1 VRFIKIAFGPSIEIK
16 RFQVYHI
23 NGMTVN
29 KFYSLSIRPKGIAM
43 DFSRRDKLLGELS
56 DYCLSIQYIEVHMNE
71 VEAYQKAELKLEIDG
86 ENLDN
91 VREIL
96 KPFGLEKQLLD

>member
-1 VRFIKIAFGPSIEIK
+1 
-16 RFQVYHI
+16 
-23 NGMTVN
+23 MTVN
-29 KFYSLSIRPKGIAM
+29 EFYSFSIRPRGLCR
-43 DFSRRDKLLGELS
+43 DFSHKEKLIGDLS
-56 DYCLSIQYIEVHMNE
+56 EYCINLQYIEVHMNE
-71 VEAYQKAELKLEIDG
+71 VEAYQKAELKIEIDE

>member
-1 VRFIKIAFGPSIEIK
+1 
-16 RFQVYHI
+16 
-23 NGMTVN
+23 
-29 KFYSLSIRPKGIAM
+29 
-43 DFSRRDKLLGELS
+43 
-56 DYCLSIQYIEVHMNE
+56 MNE
-71 VEAYQKAELKLEIDG
+71 VEAYQKAELKLEIDE

>member
-1 VRFIKIAFGPSIEIK
+1 
-16 RFQVYHI
+16 
-23 NGMTVN
+23 MTVN
-29 KFYSLSIRPKGIAM
+29 EFYSFSIRPKGIAM
-43 DFSRRDKLLGELS
+43 DFSWKSELIDELS

-71 VEAYQKAELKLEIDG
+71 VEAYQKAELKLDVES

-96 KPFGLEKQLLD
+96 RPFGLEKQLLD

>member
-1 VRFIKIAFGPSIEIK
+1 VRFIKIAFDLPIQIK
-16 RFQVYHI
+16 RFQAYHI

-29 KFYSLSIRPKGIAM
+29 EFYSFSIRPKGIAM
-43 DFSRRDKLLGELS
+43 DFSWKSELIDELS

-71 VEAYQKAELKLEIDG
+71 REAYQKAEIKIEVEE
-86 ENLDN
+86 ENIEP

-96 KPFGLEKQLLD
+96 KTRGLEKQLRD

>member
-1 VRFIKIAFGPSIEIK
+1 
-16 RFQVYHI
+16 
-23 NGMTVN
+23 
-29 KFYSLSIRPKGIAM
+29 M